1 MRRTLLGFGIIILF
15 AGLIIFSISNRFTET
30 YESVSVE
37 ESDVED
43 LPYGEWKTSAHFEKG
58 ETIYLAFSGPDL
70 AMVPN
75 GDQISG
81 TVMINITDPEG
92 EDTTFR
98 VDFKGSEPPE
108 INITLISEAEGLEVD
123 DSPFGDFNDSPV
135 GFGGVTSYEGDYSGC
150 IYVFGPGIAGF
161 YYPPNA
167 TLPYMMFWKLVPIRT
182 YPNSPLLPVGGIFIV
197 AGLLLSVWAVRS
209 SQQPRRGKRK

>member
-1 MRRTLLGFGIIILF
+1 MRRTPLSFCIIILF
-15 AGLIIFSISNRFTET
+15 AGLIVFSISNRFDET

-37 ESDVED
+37 ESNAED
-43 LPYGEWKTSAHFEKG
+43 LPYGEWKTSVHFEKG
-58 ETIYLAFSGPDL
+58 ETIYLAFSGPNL

-98 VDFKGSEPPE
+98 VDFKGSEHPA

-123 DSPFGDFNDSPV
+123 DSPFGEFNDSPV
-135 GFGGVTSYEGDYSGC
+135 GFGGVTSLEGDYSGC
-150 IYVFGPGIAGF
+150 IYVFAKHLAEA
-161 YYPPNA
+161 YYPPDA
-167 TLPYMMFWKLVPIRT
+167 TLPFMMFWRLIPIRT
-182 YPNSPLLPVGGIFIV
+182 YPNSQLLPVGGILIV
-197 AGLLLSVWAVRS
+197 VGLLGSVWAVRS
-209 SQQPRRGKRK
+209 PRQTQRSKRK